1 MTTSIRALI
10 LGLILSTSF
19 FANAFDLKLENLGP
33 WKLTVIEKKSVY
45 LGNAEATLT
54 LPRLDND
61 FSPTVLIEKLPMAA
75 APESRE
81 EWHHLIFLNANKG
94 KFVVMNERA
103 FKTGT
108 IDRYV
113 VEFRSDIGADSML
126 HSIVM
131 ATSING
137 EIYAFH
143 FQNFPKTFGD
153 HVRAI
158 RQLFRTME
166 VSISRSTRP

>member
-1 MTTSIRALI
+1 MKS
-10 LGLILSTSF
+10 LILSLILAAGFS
-19 FANAFDLKLENLGP
+19 AQAFDLKVENTGP
-33 WKLTVIEKKSVY
+33 WKLNVLEKRSVF
-45 LGNAEATLT
+45 LGAAEATLI
-54 LPRLDND
+54 LPRLEDE
-61 FSPTVLIEKLPMAA
+61 FSPTVTIEKLPMAA
-75 APESRE
+75 APESKD
-81 EWHHLIFLNANKG
+81 EWNHLIFLNAPKG

-137 EIYAFH
+137 EIYAFS
-143 FQNFPKTFGD
+143 FQNFPKTFSD
-153 HVRAI
+153 NVQAI
-158 RQLFRTME
+158 RNLFRTMD
-166 VSISRSTRP
+166 VSINRSLRP